1 MDLVLPQAPVPTT
14 ASYWP
19 GTDAPAQTTEAAYK
33 RSGKTKKD
41 LLKNYSMRIGASKRW
56 RKDAFDSTWR
66 RLLKLYRGKQFVG
79 LSPEDRVMVNICF
92 STVNTIVP
100 SVAVNEPKIT
110 VTPRKPEGVA
120 NAQYIEAAVNY
131 WWRRYKWK
139 LDVKRAVKDSIQ
151 IGNGWVKL
159 GWKYA
164 EKSRPA
170 TPEELGAQRT
180 DMYQQREQAA
190 IADPAIAADLP
201 SDDDIEGG
209 LDTEIWEVKHDRPF
223 VHRCSPFDIFIDPEA
238 TCDDDLKW
246 IAQRIIVPIEAVKQ
260 DKRYLKAARDALSP
274 DMAQNPRW
282 RDDEADDSAHSA
294 SEQNDD
300 IRRVTLW
307 EYWDIQNEYYCVFSD
322 KADGFLLEPTDFPFP
337 FGHPFVHL
345 GNYELT
351 DEFYSVGDLEMIE
364 PIQHEL
370 NGVRSDMANHRKR
383 WQRAYLALRDKLD
396 SVAQDVLGSDE
407 DGRIVYI
414 DGDEDLSR
422 IIMPIPQTALDPQMY
437 QYSQQVEAD
446 LDLVSGVTEYQRGS
460 APEIR
465 RTATEANLLQASTD
479 ARVSDKLSQVEE
491 FMATIA
497 ERVVQMAQ
505 IWLTQE
511 ETAAIVGKDGIQN
524 WVTFTPDQIQGE
536 YDFIVEAGST
546 TPKDDV
552 SLRQDAIQ
560 LVQALEP
567 FMGQTVDPKAVVTY
581 LLQNAFDIKDVAPFL
596 LQQQPQQGPQEKLI
610 EQMSY
615 KDAPEDIRRQM
626 EQQAGFQP
634 SQQGGSA
641 QGQEQAAA
649 QMQQQQAAQ
658 QHEAGL
664 SDLEAQ
670 QQQQASALDH
680 QESLQQQQQDAA
692 DEQQQQQQA
701 YMQQLYLQRLTN
713 QAQSKNL

>member
-1 MDLVLPQAPVPTT
+1 MDTILEQPPVPTT

-19 GTDAPAQTTEAAYK
+19 GSTTAAQSSEPSYQ
-33 RSGKTKKD
+33 RSGKTKVR
-41 LLKNYSMRIGASKRW
+41 LLKDYSTRIRASKRW
-56 RKDAFDSTWR
+56 RKTAYDDTWR
-66 RLLKLYRGKQFVG
+66 RLLKLYRGKQFMG
-79 LSPEDRVMVNICF
+79 LSPDDRVMVNICF

-100 SVAVNEPKIT
+100 SVAVNEPKVT
-110 VTPRKPEGVA
+110 VTPRTADNVA
-120 NAQYIEAAVNY
+120 GATMVEAAVNY

-159 GWKYA
+159 GWKYS

-170 TPEELGAQRT
+170 SPEELGAQRT
-180 DMYQQREQAA
+180 NMYQQRENAA
-190 IADPAIAADLP
+190 VTDPAIAADLP
-201 SDDDIEGG
+201 SDEDIEGG
-209 LDTEIWEVKHDRPF
+209 LDTEVWDVQHDRPF
-223 VHRCSPFDIFIDPEA
+223 VHRCSPFDIFVDPEA

-246 IAQRIIVPIEAVKQ
+246 IAQRIIVPIEDVKG
-260 DKRYLKAARDALSP
+260 DKRYNKAARDKLSP
-274 DMAQNPRW
+274 DMSQNPRW
-282 RDDEADDSAHSA
+282 RDAEADDTRASE

-307 EYWDIQNEYYCVFSD
+307 EYWDIRNEFYCVFSD
-322 KADGFLLEPTDFPFP
+322 KADGFLLAPTDFPFP

-345 GNYELT
+345 GNYEIT
-351 DEFYSVGDLEMIE
+351 DEFYSIGDLEMIE

-383 WQRAYLALRDKLD
+383 WQRAYLALRDKFD
-396 SVAQDVLGSDE
+396 SKAMEVLGSDE

-422 IIMPIPQTALDPQMY
+422 LIVPIPQTALDPQMY

-511 ETAAIVGKDGIQN
+511 ETAAIVGKNGIQQ
-524 WVTFTPDQIQGE
+524 WVTYTPDEIQGE

-552 SLRQDAIQ
+552 SLRQDAMQ

-615 KDAPEDIRRQM
+615 KDAPDDIRRQM
-626 EQQAGFQP
+626 EQQAGFTP
-634 SQQGGSA
+634 SQTGGSA
-641 QGQEQAAA
+641 AGQEQAQT
-649 QMQQQQAAQ
+649 QM
-658 QHEAGL
+658 
-664 SDLEAQ
+664 AQ
-670 QQQQASALDH
+670 QQQQQGADSGIQQMEAQQQAAASGLDH
-680 QESLQQQQQDAA
+680 QESMQQQNSDAA
-692 DEQQQQQQA
+692 DAQQQQQQQ
-701 YMQQLYLQRLTN
+701 YMQQLYLARLTD
-713 QAQSKNL
+713 QAQKKNL